1 MSDILIPFKPF
12 PANCGHCGSLYW
24 SVFVEPVDKVI
35 KGIKTKA
42 GRLVKLEC
50 TRCKTVYELEDGHL
64 GGGKVTL
71 RGDKRSEQTT
81 PISQEQVDA
90 GKDLSS

>member
-1 MSDILIPFKPF
+1 MPDILIPFKPF
-12 PANCGHCGSLYW
+12 AVNCGHCGFLGW
-24 SVFVEPVDKVI
+24 KVFAEPVDKVI

-42 GRLVKLEC
+42 GKLVKLQC
-50 TRCKTVYELEDGHL
+50 GRCRTIYELEDGHL
-64 GGGKVTL
+64 GGSKITL
-71 RGDKRSEQTT
+71 RGDKRKEQTT